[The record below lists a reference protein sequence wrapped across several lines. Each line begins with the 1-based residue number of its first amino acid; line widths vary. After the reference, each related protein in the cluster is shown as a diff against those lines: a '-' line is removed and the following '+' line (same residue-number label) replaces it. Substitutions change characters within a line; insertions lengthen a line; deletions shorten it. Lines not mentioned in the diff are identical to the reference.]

1 MSQLDKLFKRVLE
14 MDPNLRFDEL
24 CKILIRIGYIMNQPK
39 GGSSH
44 YTFRKSSCK
53 PITIPKHTPLK
64 RTYIELV
71 SEAIKAYSEGEDIE

>member
-24 CKILIRIGYIMNQPK
+24 CKILIRIGYIMNQPG

-44 YTFRKSSCK
+44 YTFRKPGCN

-64 RTYIELV
+64 RAYIELV
-71 SEAIKAYSEGEDIE
+71 SEAIKAYSEGEDVE